1 MRSFGQ
7 SIIYRVYRTSIENRI
22 SIENSIEARSF
33 SGCLFCCQL
42 FVISFRGKILRC
54 GSTICWRA
62 QAAPE
67 ISKKSGNSPL
77 VIKDKWRPANN
88 DYAQPAIKRDLLN

>member
-1 MRSFGQ
+1 LKTEFLSKTASKLGHL
-7 SIIYRVYRTSIENRI
+7 VDV
-22 SIENSIEARSF
+22 
-33 SGCLFCCQL
+33 CCQL